1 MAGPDIPAA
10 KLAGLP
16 VDLTRLTADGDDWL
30 SPEERYALK
39 THGVCPQTQPHVF
52 MVRVRTGAGELT
64 AEAARGLAAV
74 ADRDGAGWLH
84 LTTRQQVELHH
95 VEATRVTRVLDA
107 VESLGLTTRSACGHT
122 LRGVMACA
130 DAGVGLDE
138 PFDCRPDAAAAAAS
152 VLARTPELDTQLP
165 SRINVLFGGCPAC
178 RDHAKVNEAGFVSVI
193 APDGTLGYELWL
205 GGSLGKSQPTLGFLA
220 VPFLP
225 RSEVLAALHALV
237 DVFVAHGAFE
247 KPSKARLKFL
257 IAELGRPDF
266 MELFLQAFGQAR
278 ARPWPAPEPIP
289 MPDAAVVEQILGC
302 APEGG
307 WSSGVR
313 PQRTPGRA
321 LVTVHVPLG
330 DLDGDDL
337 RLVADLADEVAGGAL
352 TVTKNQDLL
361 LRDVGLADV
370 PRVRDVLARAGL
382 SLNGADLATDIRA
395 CTGGPVCSLAITP
408 SQAVAARL
416 LDSPVLRRNA
426 GLRLA
431 VSGCPNA
438 CAQHQIADLGF
449 SGGKVTIGGAAMH
462 GYQVWLGG
470 DLRADRIGRVVG
482 RIAESDV
489 PSITES
495 VVGVWEALRDRG
507 ETLGDTV
514 DRIGIEAFRA
524 QIGVIFD
531 GLWAPGPEPDDPGR
545 IETLGIAARRVLP
558 LAVAG

>member
-1 MAGPDIPAA
+1 MPPPDIPAA
-10 KLAGLP
+10 KRAGLP
-16 VDLTRLTADGDDWL
+16 VDLGRLTAQGDDWL

-39 THGVCPQTQPHVF
+39 THGVCAQLQPHVF
-52 MVRVRTGAGELT
+52 MVRVRNAAGRVSTEQ
-64 AEAARGLAAV
+64 ARGLAAI
-74 ADRDGAGWLH
+74 ADRHGAGWLH

-95 VEATRVTRVLDA
+95 VEARAVTTVIAA
-107 VESLGLTTRSACGHT
+107 VEALGLSTRSACGHT

-130 DAGVGLDE
+130 DAGTGLDE

-152 VLARTPELDTQLP
+152 VLARAPELDTQLP
-165 SRINVLFGGCPAC
+165 SRLNVLFGGCPAC
-178 RDHAKVNEAGFVSVI
+178 RDHAKVNEAGFVSIVT
-193 APDGTLGYELWL
+193 PDGTLGYELWL

-220 VPFLP
+220 LPFLP
-225 RSEVLAALHALV
+225 RGEVLAALHALV
-237 DVFVAHGAFE
+237 DVFVAHGAFD
-247 KPSKARLKFL
+247 KPSRARLKFL
-257 IAELGRPDF
+257 VAELGRADF
-266 MELFLQAFGQAR
+266 MALFTQAFTQAR
-278 ARPWPAPEPIP
+278 QRPWPAPEPVAA
-289 MPDAAVVEQILGC
+289 PDAAVVEQILGC

-337 RLVADLADEVAGGAL
+337 RLVADLADEVAGGTL

-361 LRDVGLADV
+361 LRDVQLADV

-382 SLNGADLATDIRA
+382 SLDGADLATDVRA
-395 CTGGPVCSLAITP
+395 CTGGPVCTLAITP

-416 LDSPVLRRNA
+416 IDSPVLRRHA

-449 SGGKVTIGGAAMH
+449 SGGKVTIGGTALH

-482 RIAESDV
+482 RIAASDV